1 MLSTIIFSKKTN
13 KLMFELKGKVAII
26 TGGAGVLGG
35 AMADGLAKAGA
46 KVGILSR
53 TKSKVDKKVK
63 ALKENGFEAIAL
75 IADVLEEKQL
85 KAAKDKILAK
95 WGSIDIL
102 VNSAGGNMKGATIMP
117 EQNIFDLSM
126 TDFTRV
132 TDLNLKGTVLPT
144 MVFGKAMTKKK
155 KGCIINI
162 SSMAAQ
168 QAITRV
174 VGYSAS
180 KAAIDNF
187 TKWMAVEMAH
197 KFGEGIR
204 VNAIAPGFF
213 IADQNR
219 SLLTK
224 EDGSLTARGQTIVN
238 ETPLKRFGEPA
249 ELTSTLLWLCSD
261 ASSFITGI
269 IVPVDGGFSAFSG
282 V

>member
-1 MLSTIIFSKKTN
+1 
-13 KLMFELKGKVAII
+13 MFKLKGKVAII

-35 AMADGLAKAGA
+35 AMAEGLAKAGA

-53 TKSKVDKKVK
+53 TKSKVESKVK
-63 ALKENGFEAIAL
+63 TIKKNGGKALAL
-75 IADVLEEKQL
+75 VADVLDEGQL
-85 KAAKDKILAK
+85 KRANKKILKK
-95 WGSIDIL
+95 WGRIDIL
-102 VNSAGGNMKGATIMP
+102 VNAAGGNMKGATILP
-117 EQNIFDLSM
+117 EQSIFDLSM
-126 TDFTRV
+126 DDFTKV
-132 TDLNLKGTVLPT
+132 TDLNLKGTVLPSKI
-144 MVFGKAMTKKK
+144 FGKAMMKQKS
-155 KGCIINI
+155 GCIVNI

-180 KAAIDNF
+180 KAAVDNF

-213 IADQNR
+213 IAEQNLK
-219 SLLTK
+219 LLK
-224 EDGSLTARGQTIVN
+224 NEDGSLTPRAQTIVN
-238 ETPLKRFGEPA
+238 ETPFKRFGEPE

>member
-1 MLSTIIFSKKTN
+1 MFNLS
-13 KLMFELKGKVAII
+13 GKVAII
-26 TGGAGVLGG
+26 TGGAGVLGS
-35 AMADGLAKAGA
+35 AMAKGLSKAGA

-53 TKSKVDKKVK
+53 TVSKVQNAVTEIEAMGGE
-63 ALKENGFEAIAL
+63 ALAL
-75 IADVLEEKQL
+75 IADVLDEDQL
-85 KAAKDKILAK
+85 MEAKNKVVAT

-102 VNSAGGNMKGATIMP
+102 INAAGGNMKGATIMP
-117 EQNIFDLSM
+117 DQDIFSLSM
-126 TDFTRV
+126 EDFTKV

-144 MVFGKAMTKKK
+144 MIFAQTMATQK

-180 KAAIDNF
+180 KAAVDNF

-219 SLLTK
+219 RLLTN
-224 EDGSLTARGQTIVN
+224 EDGSLTARGQTIIN
-238 ETPLKRFGEPA
+238 ETPVKRFGQPE
-249 ELTSTLLWLCSD
+249 ELVSTLRWLCSD
-261 ASSFITGI
+261 ASSFVTGI

>member
-1 MLSTIIFSKKTN
+1 
-13 KLMFELKGKVAII
+13 MFELNGKVAIV

-35 AMADGLAKAGA
+35 AMADGLANAGA
-46 KVGILSR
+46 RVGILSR
-53 TKSKVDKKVK
+53 TKFKVEEKVK
-63 ALKENGFEAIAL
+63 SIKKEGGEAIAL
-75 IADVLEEKQL
+75 VADVLDEKQL
-85 KAAKDKILAK
+85 KAAKQKILKK

-102 VNSAGGNMKGATIMP
+102 LNAAGGNKKGATIMP

-126 TDFTRV
+126 DDFTSV

-144 MVFGKAMTKKK
+144 IVFGQAMAKQQ

-180 KAAIDNF
+180 KAAVDNF

-219 SLLTK
+219 SLLTN

-238 ETPLKRFGEPA
+238 ETPVKRFGEPK
-249 ELTSTLLWLCSD
+249 ELISTLLWLCSD